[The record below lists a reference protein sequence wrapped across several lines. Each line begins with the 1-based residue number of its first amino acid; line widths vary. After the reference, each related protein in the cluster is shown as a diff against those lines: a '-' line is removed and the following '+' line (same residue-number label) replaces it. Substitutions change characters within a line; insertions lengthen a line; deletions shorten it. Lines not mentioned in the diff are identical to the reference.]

1 MSDTLISSLDT
12 VGFSVPRVALVLWHD
27 QRYVWFVPKVA
38 PSKHWVAKILVEVLV
53 AHDLADIGKKNELE
67 LARVHW
73 HAKKM
78 ATIQTKTNLW
88 VMTKILVEVLVAHD
102 LADIGKKNELEL
114 ARVHWHAKKMATIQT
129 KTNLWV
135 MTKILVRCTLA
146 TIQTHPNTRLV
157 EDARGAATRP
167 RSGVARPT
175 ASSGPETMPG
185 RLAFSMTCGDR
196 M

>member
-1 MSDTLISSLDT
+1 MTSSPPTTVHVGRWGQQRGAAAAPPLDTSTAVSDTLISSLDS
-12 VGFSVPRVALVLWHD
+12 VGFSVPRVALVLRHD
-27 QRYVWFVPKVA
+27 QQYVWFVPKVA

-73 HAKKM
+73 H
-78 ATIQTKTNLW
+78 
-88 VMTKILVEVLVAHD
+88 V
-102 LADIGKKNELEL
+102 
-114 ARVHWHAKKMATIQT
+114 KKMATIQT

-146 TIQTHPNTRLV
+146 TIQTHPNTQLV

-167 RSGVARPT
+167 WSGVARPT
-175 ASSGPETMPG
+175 ASSGPEAMPG
-185 RLAFSMTCGDR
+185 HLDFSMTCVDR

>member
-1 MSDTLISSLDT
+1 MGRWGQQRGAAPAPPLDTATAVSDTLISLLDT
-12 VGFSVPRVALVLWHD
+12 VGFSVPRVALVMWHD

-38 PSKHWVAKILVEVLV
+38 PSKHWVA
-53 AHDLADIGKKNELE
+53 
-67 LARVHW
+67 
-73 HAKKM
+73 
-78 ATIQTKTNLW
+78 
-88 VMTKILVEVLVAHD
+88 KILVEVLVAHD

-167 RSGVARPT
+167 RSGVARLT

>member
-1 MSDTLISSLDT
+1 M
-12 VGFSVPRVALVLWHD
+12 LWHD

-73 HAKKM
+73 HAKEM

-114 ARVHWHAKKMATIQT
+114 ARVHWHAKKMAPSKQ
-129 KTNLWV
+129 
-135 MTKILVRCTLA
+135 
-146 TIQTHPNTRLV
+146 
-157 EDARGAATRP
+157 RP
-167 RSGVARPT
+167 IFGT
-175 ASSGPETMPG
+175 
-185 RLAFSMTCGDR
+185 
-196 M
+196 

>member
-1 MSDTLISSLDT
+1 MEELAHDLLATDNHSCGSLGPTTGRSSSTSSGHGDR
-12 VGFSVPRVALVLWHD
+12 GERHAHIVARHG
-27 QRYVWFVPKVA
+27 QFQCAEGGVWFVPKVA

-67 LARVHW
+67 LSRVHW
-73 HAKKM
+73 HAK
-78 ATIQTKTNLW
+78 
-88 VMTKILVEVLVAHD
+88 E
-102 LADIGKKNELEL
+102 
-114 ARVHWHAKKMATIQT
+114 MATIQT

-157 EDARGAATRP
+157 EDAWGAGTCS
-167 RSGVARPT
+167 RSGVARPP
-175 ASSGPETMPG
+175 ASSGPETKPG
-185 RLAFSMTCGDR
+185 RLAFSMTCVDR

>member
-1 MSDTLISSLDT
+1 M
-12 VGFSVPRVALVLWHD
+12 LWHD

-73 HAKKM
+73 HAK
-78 ATIQTKTNLW
+78 
-88 VMTKILVEVLVAHD
+88 E
-102 LADIGKKNELEL
+102 
-114 ARVHWHAKKMATIQT
+114 MATIQT

-157 EDARGAATRP
+157 EDARGAATRL
-167 RSGVARPT
+167 RSGIARPT

>member
-1 MSDTLISSLDT
+1 MEELAHDLLATDNRSCGSLGPTTGRSPAPPLDTATTVSDTLISLLDT

-27 QRYVWFVPKVA
+27 QRYVWFVPKVS
-38 PSKHWVAKILVEVLV
+38 PSKHWVAKILLEVLV

-73 HAKKM
+73 HAKEM

-114 ARVHWHAKKMATIQT
+114 ARVHWHAKKWQPS
-129 KTNLWV
+129 K
-135 MTKILVRCTLA
+135 
-146 TIQTHPNTRLV
+146 Q
-157 EDARGAATRP
+157 RP
-167 RSGVARPT
+167 IFWS
-175 ASSGPETMPG
+175 
-185 RLAFSMTCGDR
+185 
-196 M
+196 